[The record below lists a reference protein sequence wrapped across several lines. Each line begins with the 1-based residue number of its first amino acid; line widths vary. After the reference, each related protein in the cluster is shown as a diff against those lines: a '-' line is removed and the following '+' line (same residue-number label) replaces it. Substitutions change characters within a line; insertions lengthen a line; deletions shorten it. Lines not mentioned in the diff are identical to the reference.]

1 MSHYFVL
8 YAVYYYIF
16 SGTIAAIIYFM
27 TNSLINHYNGLGSS
41 LLADFF
47 NTNDLYSYDSG
58 YKFKENQND
67 YSITI
72 PVPGLSKKDVSAQ
85 VIDNILSVKAEKK
98 TEGYD
103 FYFNKNFSIYSDMDT
118 SCVAAKVKDGLLTF
132 NIPKREKNKKAIDI
146 K

>member
-1 MSHYFVL
+1 
-8 YAVYYYIF
+8 
-16 SGTIAAIIYFM
+16 M

-58 YKFKENQND
+58 YKFKENKND

-72 PVPGLSKKDVSAQ
+72 PVPGLSKKDVSAE
-85 VIDNILSVKAEKK
+85 IAENILSVKAEKK
-98 TEGYD
+98 TDGYN
-103 FYFNKNFSIYSDMDT
+103 FCFNKNFSIYSDMDI
-118 SCVAAKVKDGLLTF
+118 SCIAAKVKDGLLTL
-132 NIPKREKNKKAIDI
+132 NIPKREKHKQAIDI